1 MKATHPSEEKF
12 LQKFKKLPEERKS
25 EVLDFIDF
33 LSKKKAAPV
42 TEGDA
47 YAASLEV
54 LRMKIRKKGGII
66 TGNSK
71 EQVIKKLRA
80 TRETLWKE
88 DYADRFGQ
96 QCVIKRH
103 SNGKD

>member
-12 LQKFKKLPEERKS
+12 LQKFKKLPEDRKL

-33 LSKKKAAPV
+33 LSRKKAASM

-47 YAASLEV
+47 YRANLETI
-54 LRMKIRKKGGII
+54 RMKIREKGGLI
-66 TGNSK
+66 TGKSK
-71 EQVIKKLRA
+71 DQVIKKLRA
-80 TRETLWKE
+80 TREALWKE

-96 QCVIKRH
+96 Q
-103 SNGKD
+103 